1 MAVRG
6 KKLADGRI
14 VYWITFQWKGK
25 PYWIRS
31 GTDEREARREDAR
44 IAKERKA
51 GTWRPDAMPPRTTNK
66 EWIAKFLDGRTN
78 RAAAGEKQLVTDHV
92 LSQEQFAKL
101 SVKET
106 RPLDVERM
114 VKAIR
119 ASGRLAE
126 KTISNIFTV
135 VNQAFK
141 RAVFEEMRPDNPC
154 ASLPPGTIIRAK
166 GKQRQPYTRAEVRQ
180 LMACAEN
187 PLPVRV
193 WLALALYTGM
203 REGEVCGRRWRDWD
217 DTGTPLSALLVN
229 TQYDDQSLKTDD
241 AEMSRPRVVPVHPAL
256 AEILSEW
263 WHSGF
268 ELQFCRKPTEE
279 DFIVPTAGLRPHTRT
294 SAYKAFRRAL
304 ARAKVTNR
312 SLHATRHTFIT
323 VCRAGTNRH
332 DLVERITHNA
342 KGTVLDQY
350 THTEWESLCEVIMG
364 TDYSRD
370 AVSSHVFFQGS
381 DSRTRT
387 LGNGPE
393 SAVNRAKALLDGSH
407 PVHQKHRETL
417 AKATGP
423 GAGQDP
429 SDSGW
434 LGPNPPPAVAGDFA
448 ALREG
453 WRP

>member
-6 KKLADGRI
+6 KRLADGHT

-25 PYWIRS
+25 PFWIRS

-51 GTWRPDAMPPRTTNK
+51 STWRPDAMPPRTTNK
-66 EWIAKFLDGRTN
+66 EWIGRFLDQRTN

-101 SVKET
+101 TVKET

-119 ASGRLAE
+119 ASGKLAE
-126 KTISNIFTV
+126 KTISNAFTV

-141 RAVFEEMRPDNPC
+141 RAVFEEMRQDNPC

-166 GKQRQPYTRAEVRQ
+166 GKQRQPYSRAEVRQ
-180 LMACAEN
+180 LMACEEN

-193 WLALALYTGM
+193 WLALAFYTGM
-203 REGEVCGRRWRDWD
+203 REGEICGRRWRDWSRE
-217 DTGTPLSALLVN
+217 GAPLSALLVS
-229 TQYDDQSLKTDD
+229 TQYQDQPLKTDD
-241 AEMSRPRVVPVHPAL
+241 AEMARPRVVPVHPAL
-256 AEILSEW
+256 AALLERW
-263 WHSGF
+263 WAHGF
-268 ELQFCRKPTEE
+268 ELQFCRKPTPE
-279 DFIVPTAGLRPHTRT
+279 DFIVPTAGLLPHSRS
-294 SAYKAFRRAL
+294 SAYRAFRRAL
-304 ARAKVTNR
+304 ARAKVANQ

-370 AVSSHVFFQGS
+370 AVSPRVFFQGS

-387 LGNGPE
+387 PEIGQEAAGNHG
-393 SAVNRAKALLDGSH
+393 KALPGWEPSEAE
-407 PVHQKHRETL
+407 KAAGNA
-417 AKATGP
+417 AKGVTP

-429 SDSGW
+429 IGQSLWW
-434 LGPNPPPAVAGDFA
+434 LGA
-448 ALREG
+448 AS
-453 WRP
+453 